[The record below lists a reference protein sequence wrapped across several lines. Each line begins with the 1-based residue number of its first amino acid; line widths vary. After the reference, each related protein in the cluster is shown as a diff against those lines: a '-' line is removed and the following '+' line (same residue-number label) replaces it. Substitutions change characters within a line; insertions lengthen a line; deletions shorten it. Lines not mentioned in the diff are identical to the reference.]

1 MKSRGLS
8 RVQGNLML
16 PQHSSHKL
24 LLFLKDL
31 KETAAWTRKVA
42 QKSRKKAIYLG
53 GERGPGENVSW
64 HMLFPLPEILFL
76 VFPLTFA
83 GLVLFITEVSR
94 WM

>member
-8 RVQGNLML
+8 QVQGNLML

-42 QKSRKKAIYLG
+42 QKSREKAIYLVG
-53 GERGPGENVSW
+53 GKEALERMCLGTCYSLCLKSCSPS
-64 HMLFPLPEILFL
+64 FL
-76 VFPLTFA
+76 SLLQV
-83 GLVLFITEVSR
+83 
-94 WM
+94 

>member
-1 MKSRGLS
+1 MRVRKASMKSRGLS

-42 QKSRKKAIYLG
+42 QKSRGKAIYLG
-53 GERGPGENVSW
+53 GRGEEALERMYLGTCYS
-64 HMLFPLPEILFL
+64 LCLKSCSSSFL
-76 VFPLTFA
+76 SLL
-83 GLVLFITEVSR
+83 LV
-94 WM
+94 